1 MFDDAPDTDRSL
13 RAVQN
18 AALERAL
25 AESPPP
31 SEYVAL
37 AGALEAARSTDED
50 GDDSRGPRSG
60 VSPSVGAV
68 AESVPAGDA
77 LDLAAIL
84 CCLLAV
90 RGLDADR
97 DRRPSFAPSAADQS
111 PQLTGAILAH
121 ERFDLPLE
129 RAAGLAGRRPDDFAS
144 ELARLDADARRSAV
158 DRSVRSEDD

>member
-1 MFDDAPDTDRSL
+1 MFDDAPDADRSL

-25 AESPPP
+25 SKSPPP

-37 AGALEAARSTDED
+37 AGALEAARSTAED
-50 GDDSRGPRSG
+50 GDDSRGTRSG
-60 VSPSVGAV
+60 VSPSVGPV
-68 AESVPAGDA
+68 TESEPAGA

-97 DRRPSFAPSAADQS
+97 DRRPNFAPSAADQS

-121 ERFDLPLE
+121 ERFDLPLDRSAE
-129 RAAGLAGRRPDDFAS
+129 LAGRRPDDFAS
-144 ELARLDADARRSAV
+144 ELARLDADAGRSSA
-158 DRSVRSEDD
+158 DWSVRSEDD